1 MTAASSLPAEPAQSS
16 DSALNGGPSQRT
28 ALRRSAAL
36 HLATALFIVVAVTAV
51 CTTIGAR
58 FGLGRAA
65 LTGLAVLGILWLAA
79 VRHGRNQP
87 GALKIGPEGLSIWN
101 RAGILRTQ
109 GRIVGCSQWSDSLLM
124 LWLEDDE
131 GALHRLLLAAD
142 MLESRVFRELA
153 VLARRAA
160 HV

>member
-1 MTAASSLPAEPAQSS
+1 MTAASSLPAEPAQAS
-16 DSALNGGPSQRT
+16 DPALNGGLSQRI

-36 HLATALFIVVAVTAV
+36 HLATALFIAVALAAVCVTA
-51 CTTIGAR
+51 GAR
-58 FGLGRAA
+58 FGAGP
-65 LTGLAVLGILWLAA
+65 AVLAGWAVFGVLSLAA

-101 RAGILRTQ
+101 RAGNLRVQ

-124 LWLEDDE
+124 LSIEED
-131 GALHRLLLAAD
+131 GARLHRVLLAAD
-142 MLESRVFRELA
+142 MLERKFFRELA